1 VEVKVCV
8 SEKEMKAR
16 LEVSSVVLADK
27 YRYNYKL
34 LNQFVK
40 MGHVKCDENVE
51 CGI

>member
-1 VEVKVCV
+1 MSLTK
-8 SEKEMKAR
+8 KMKAR

-34 LNQFVK
+34 SNQLVK
-40 MGHVKCDENVE
+40 MGHIKCVENVE